1 LGYLWPDQ
9 RLAKKREPIRE
20 DQLRNWNLLDQFRQR
35 VLPRLKTQASTATE
49 EDSRRL
55 LFAED
60 YFCSYLFA
68 MLNPVVTSMRALC
81 HVSHCQKMRQ
91 VSATPM
97 SPAAFS
103 AGQHVFDPAILEQV
117 VRDLARE
124 NQGRG
129 QGGDARVRQAL
140 SALTAVDGTV
150 LRAVPRM
157 AWAPAAGPGRA
168 IRLHLHFN
176 VFDQIPEAWPITAGN
191 VCERKVFAETVTPGA
206 LIVADRHY
214 GHDFALLVRLQ
225 QRDVHFVLRLYNNL
239 SLAPVGPDRP
249 LTEAD
254 RQAGVVWDRMVR
266 FGIHGDGPVLR
277 VVRVEANGDVFHLVT
292 TREDLSAELIGLI
305 YRQRWQI
312 ELFFKWIK
320 TILNCRHW
328 LAESPDGVRTQIY
341 CVLIAS
347 LLLLLG
353 TGQRPN
359 KRMVESLQ
367 WYWTGMA
374 TADDL
379 VTLLER
385 ARNAKKS

>member
-1 LGYLWPDQ
+1 V
-9 RLAKKREPIRE
+9 AKKRERVRE

-35 VLPRLKTQASTATE
+35 VLPLLEARPSTATE
-49 EDSRRL
+49 LDERRT

-68 MLNPVVTSMRALC
+68 MLNPVIVSLRSLC

-91 VSATPM
+91 VSAAPF

-103 AGQHVFDPAILEQV
+103 AGQHLFAPEILEQV
-117 VRDLARE
+117 VRQLAAE

-129 QGGDARVRQAL
+129 QGGDQRVRQAL
-140 SALTAVDGTV
+140 SSLTAVDGTV

-157 AWAPAAGPGRA
+157 AWAPAAGPGSA
-168 IRLHLHFN
+168 LRLHLHFS
-176 VFDQIPEAWPITAGN
+176 VFDQIPEAWPITPGN
-191 VCERKVFAETVTPGA
+191 VCERKVFAQTVEPGA
-206 LIVADRHY
+206 MIVADRHY
-214 GHDFALLVRLQ
+214 GHDFALLARL
-225 QRDVHFVLRLYNNL
+225 RKEGVNYVIRLYNNL
-239 SLAPVGPDRP
+239 VFETVGPERP
-249 LTEAD
+249 LSEAD
-254 RQAGVVWDRMVR
+254 RRAGVVWDRTVR
-266 FGIHGDGPVLR
+266 LGGQGDGPVVR
-277 VVRVEANGDVFHLVT
+277 VVRVEAGGDVFHLVT
-292 TREDLSAELIGLI
+292 TREDLTAELIGLI

-328 LAESPDGVRTQIY
+328 LAESPAGVQIQIY

-347 LLLLLG
+347 LLLMLW

-367 WYWTGMA
+367 WYWMGMA
-374 TADDL
+374 TEEDL
-379 VTLLER
+379 VTLLQR
-385 ARNAKKS
+385 ARGVKKS

>member
-1 LGYLWPDQ
+1 V
-9 RLAKKREPIRE
+9 AKKREPIRE
-20 DQLRNWNLLDQFRQR
+20 DQLHNWNLLDRFRQR
-35 VLPRLKTQASTATE
+35 VLPLLQAQAPTATE
-49 EDSRRL
+49 EDDRRT
-55 LFAED
+55 LFAKD

-81 HVSHCQKMRQ
+81 HVSHCQKMRA
-91 VSATPM
+91 VAAAPF

-103 AGQHVFDPAILEQV
+103 EGQHLFDPAILEKV
-117 VRDLARE
+117 VRELAKE

-140 SALTAVDGTV
+140 AALTAVDGTV

-157 AWAPAAGPGRA
+157 AWAPAGGPGTA
-168 IRLHLHFN
+168 IKLHLHFN
-176 VFDQIPEAWPITAGN
+176 VFDQIPEAWPITPGN
-191 VCERKVFAETVTPGA
+191 VSESKVMARTVKPGT
-206 LIVADRHY
+206 LNVADRAY
-214 GHDFALLVRLQ
+214 GHDFGLLARL
-225 QRDVHFVLRLYNNL
+225 RADGIDLVFRLFNNL
-239 SLAPVGPDRP
+239 VLTPVGPDRP
-249 LTEAD
+249 LTEED
-254 RQAGVVWDRMVR
+254 RRAGVVWDRLVR
-266 FGIHGDGPVLR
+266 LGGQGDGPIFR

-292 TREDLSAELIGLI
+292 TREDLSAGLISLI

-312 ELFFKWIK
+312 ELYFKWIK
-320 TILNCRHW
+320 MILNCRHW
-328 LAESPDGVRTQIY
+328 LAESPAGVQIQIY

-347 LLLLLG
+347 LLLMLW

-374 TADDL
+374 NEEDL

-385 ARNAKKS
+385 AGCAKKS

>member
-1 LGYLWPDQ
+1 M
-9 RLAKKREPIRE
+9 AKKREPIRE
-20 DQLRNWNLLDQFRQR
+20 DQLHNWNLLARFRQR
-35 VLPRLKTQASTATE
+35 VLPLLKAQPPTATE
-49 EDSRRL
+49 EDDRRT
-55 LFAED
+55 LFAEG

-81 HVSHCQKMRQ
+81 HVSHCQKMRD
-91 VSATPM
+91 VAAAPF

-103 AGQHVFDPAILEQV
+103 EAQHLFDPAILEKV
-117 VRDLARE
+117 LRELARE

-129 QGGDARVRQAL
+129 QGGDARVRHAL
-140 SALTAVDGTV
+140 AALTAVDGTV

-157 AWAPAAGPGRA
+157 AWAPAGGAGTA
-168 IRLHLHFN
+168 IKLHLHFN
-176 VFDQIPEAWPITAGN
+176 VFDQIPEAWPITPGN
-191 VCERKVFAETVTPGA
+191 VSEPKVFAQTVQPGT
-206 LIVADRHY
+206 LIVADRNY
-214 GHDFALLVRLQ
+214 GHDFALLGQLRA
-225 QRDVHFVLRLYNNL
+225 RGIHFVLRLFNNL
-239 SLAPVGPDRP
+239 VLQPVGPDRP

-254 RQAGVVWDRMVR
+254 RRAGVVWDRLVR
-266 FGIHGDGPVLR
+266 FGVHGDGPVFR

-328 LAESPDGVRTQIY
+328 LAESPAGVQIQIY

-347 LLLLLG
+347 LLLMLW

-374 TADDL
+374 TEEDL
-379 VTLLER
+379 VTLLQR
-385 ARNAKKS
+385 AGCKKKS

>member
-1 LGYLWPDQ
+1 M
-9 RLAKKREPIRE
+9 AKKREPIRE

-35 VLPRLKTQASTATE
+35 VLPLLNAQAASPTE
-49 EDSRRL
+49 QDSRRT

-60 YFCSYLFA
+60 YFCSFLFTI
-68 MLNPVVTSMRALC
+68 LNPVITSMRALC
-81 HVSHCQKMRQ
+81 HVSHCRKMRH
-91 VSATPM
+91 VSAAPV

-103 AGQHVFDPAILEQV
+103 AGQHLFDPQILEKV
-117 VRDLARE
+117 VRQLAQQA
-124 NQGRG
+124 QGQG
-129 QGGDARVRQAL
+129 QGGDPRVRQAL

-157 AWAPAAGPGRA
+157 SWAPAAGPGTA

-176 VFDQIPEAWPITAGN
+176 VFDQIPAAWAITPGN
-191 VCERKVFAETVTPGA
+191 VSEPKVFAKTVEPGA
-206 LIVADRHY
+206 MIVADRNY
-214 GHDFALLVRLQ
+214 GHDFALLAQLKAGGI
-225 QRDVHFVLRLYNNL
+225 HFVLRLYNNL
-239 SLAPVGPDRP
+239 LLKPVGPDRP

-254 RQAGVVWDRMVR
+254 RSAGVVWDRQVR
-266 FGIHGDGPVLR
+266 FGVHGDGPVLR
-277 VVRVEANGDVFHLVT
+277 VVRVEAKGDIFHFVT

-320 TILNCRHW
+320 MILNCRHW
-328 LAESPDGVRTQIY
+328 LAESPEGVQIQIY

-347 LLLLLG
+347 LMLMLG

-359 KRMVESLQ
+359 KRTVESLRY
-367 WYWTGMA
+367 YWMGLA
-374 TADDL
+374 TEEDL

-385 ARNAKKS
+385 AARKKKS

>member
-1 LGYLWPDQ
+1 VT
-9 RLAKKREPIRE
+9 KKREPIRE
-20 DQLRNWNLLDQFRQR
+20 DQLHNWNLLDQFRQR
-35 VLPRLKTQASTATE
+35 VLPRLKAKAASATE
-49 EDSRRL
+49 RDERRT

-68 MLNPVVTSMRALC
+68 MLNPVVTSLRALC
-81 HVSHCQKMRQ
+81 HVSHCRKMRQ
-91 VSATPM
+91 VCATPL
-97 SPAAFS
+97 SRASFS
-103 AGQHVFDPAILEQV
+103 AGQHVFAPEILEEV
-117 VRDLARE
+117 VRELARE

-129 QGGDARVRQAL
+129 QGGDIRVRQAL
-140 SALTAVDGTV
+140 AALTAVDGTV

-157 AWAPAAGPGRA
+157 AWAPAGGPGTA
-168 IRLHLHFN
+168 IKLHLHFN
-176 VFDQIPEAWPITAGN
+176 VFDQIPQAWPITPGN
-191 VCERKVFAETVTPGA
+191 VSEPKVFAQTVQPGA
-206 LIVADRHY
+206 LIVADRNY
-214 GHDFALLVRLQ
+214 GHDFALLAQLRA
-225 QRDVHFVLRLYNNL
+225 RGIEFVLRLFNNL
-239 SLAPVGPDRP
+239 VLEPVGPDRP
-249 LTEAD
+249 LTEGD
-254 RQAGVVWDRMVR
+254 RRAGVVWDRRVR
-266 FGIHGDGPVLR
+266 FGVRGDGPVFR
-277 VVRVEANGDVFHLVT
+277 VVRVEANGEVFHLVT

-328 LAESPDGVRTQIY
+328 LAESPAGVQIQIY

-347 LLLLLG
+347 LLLMRW

-374 TADDL
+374 SEEDL

-385 ARNAKKS
+385 AGGAKKS